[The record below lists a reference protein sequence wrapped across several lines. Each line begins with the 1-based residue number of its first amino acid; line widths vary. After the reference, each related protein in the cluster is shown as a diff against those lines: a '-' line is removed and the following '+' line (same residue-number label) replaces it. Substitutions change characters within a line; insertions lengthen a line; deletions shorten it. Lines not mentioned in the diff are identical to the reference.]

1 MEKRLI
7 RTRTEKWIA
16 GVCGGLGK
24 FFGMDPTIWRLI
36 FLLGT
41 LFGLGSFILIYLVM
55 WVAVPREKIEEPK
68 PIENQEIKVEEEKI

>member
-1 MEKRLI
+1 MEKRLERS
-7 RTRTEKWIA
+7 RTQKWLG

-41 LFGLGSFILIYLVM
+41 LFGLGSFILIYVIM
-55 WVAVPREKIEEPK
+55 WIVV
-68 PIENQEIKVEEEKI
+68 PIEQIINPIEKNEKKD